1 MLWEGEYTKLT
12 EAEYRKLLID
22 SVRVGDYPEKDD
34 LLALLKISSLRF
46 EKTNAYTRNLWNHYQ
61 EFIQIC
67 IVPEKMLELKN
78 HSDYLEKI
86 IYDIY
91 PPNDDYELWGVEI
104 KPGEMPDIEE
114 VSQEILFENIRN
126 QIIEEI
132 RAAKY
137 MIWISVAWF
146 TDTVLY
152 QELLKKKQQGL
163 VIEIALD
170 DCDRNHNAE
179 FILDDDFPVHWITV
193 QSYYQNIMHE
203 KFCIIDLYTA
213 IHGTFNWTK
222 AANYNKEH
230 ISIDKNHATASAFAD
245 EFMKLK
251 NKKVWNF

>member
-1 MLWEGEYTKLT
+1 MT
-12 EAEYRKLLID
+12 EEQYRKVVID
-22 SVRVGDYPEKDD
+22 TIRVGDYAEKDA
-34 LLALLKISSLRF
+34 LIELLKISTFRF
-46 EKTNAYTRNLWNHYQ
+46 NKTDDFTYHLWNHGKEY
-61 EFIQIC
+61 IYVC
-67 IVPEKMLELKN
+67 IIPEKMIELKK
-78 HSDYLEKI
+78 HFEYLKKVI
-86 IYDIY
+86 TDVY
-91 PPNDDYELWGVEI
+91 PPNDKHELWGIEI
-104 KPGEMPDIEE
+104 KPGEMPDTEE
-114 VSQEILFENIRN
+114 ISQEILFENIRN

-146 TDTVLY
+146 TDPVLY

-170 DCDRNHNAE
+170 DCERNQNADFSLE
-179 FILDDDFPVHWITV
+179 DNFPVHWITV
-193 QSYYQNIMHE
+193 QSYFQNIMHE

-230 ISIDKNHATASAFAD
+230 ISIDKNHATAAAFAD

>member
-1 MLWEGEYTKLT
+1 MT

-22 SVRVGDYPEKDD
+22 TVRAGEYSEKSA
-34 LLALLKISSLRF
+34 LLELLKISSLRF
-46 EKTNAYTRNLWNHYQ
+46 ERTNVFTRHLWNHCQ
-61 EFIQIC
+61 EYIQLC
-67 IVPEKMLELKN
+67 IIPEKMLELKK
-78 HSDYLEKI
+78 HSEYLEKV

-91 PPNDDYELWGVEI
+91 PPNDDYELWGIEI
-104 KPGEMPDIEE
+104 KPGAMPDIEK

-146 TDTVLY
+146 TDHVLY
-152 QELLKKKQQGL
+152 QELLNKKQQGL

-170 DCDRNHNAE
+170 DCARNHNAE
-179 FILDDDFPVHWITV
+179 FSLEDDFPVHWITV

-230 ISIDKNHATASAFAD
+230 ISVDKNHSAAAAFAD

-251 NKKVWNF
+251 NNKE

>member
-1 MLWEGEYTKLT
+1 MAEEDFQLT
-12 EAEYRKLLID
+12 EAEYRRILIETVRAEEYAEKGALL
-22 SVRVGDYPEKDD
+22 E
-34 LLALLKISSLRF
+34 LLKISSLRF
-46 EKTNAYTRNLWNHYQ
+46 ERTNVFTRHLWNHCQ
-61 EFIQIC
+61 EYIHVC
-67 IVPEKMLELKN
+67 IVPEKMLELKK
-78 HSDYLEKI
+78 HSEYLEKV

-104 KPGEMPDIEE
+104 KPGAMPDIEE

-137 MIWISVAWF
+137 MIFISVAWF

-152 QELLKKKQQGL
+152 QELIKKKNQG
-163 VIEIALD
+163 VHIEIALD
-170 DCDRNHNAE
+170 DCDRNHKAE
-179 FILDDDFPVHWITV
+179 FSLEDDFQVHWITV
-193 QSYYQNIMHE
+193 QSYFQNIMHE
-203 KFCIIDLYTA
+203 KFCVIDLHTA

-230 ISIDKNHATASAFAD
+230 ISIDKNHATAEAFSD

-251 NKKVWNF
+251 NKHYWSF

>member
-1 MLWEGEYTKLT
+1 MT
-12 EAEYRKLLID
+12 ENEYRRLLID
-22 SVRVGDYPEKDD
+22 TVRVGDYTDKYA
-34 LLALLKISSLRF
+34 LLDLLKISTLRF
-46 EKTNAYTRNLWNHYQ
+46 EKTNEFTRHLWNHTQ
-61 EFIQIC
+61 EFIHVC
-67 IVPEKMLELKN
+67 IIPEKMLELKK
-78 HSDYLEKI
+78 HIKYLEKI
-86 IYDIY
+86 LYDIY

-104 KPGEMPDIEE
+104 KPGVMPDVED

-146 TDTVLY
+146 TDPVLY
-152 QELLKKKQQGL
+152 HELLKKKRQGL

-170 DCDRNHNAE
+170 DCERNHEAE
-179 FILDDDFPVHWITV
+179 FLLEQDFPVHWITV

-203 KFCIIDLYTA
+203 KFCIIDLYTS

-230 ISIDKNHATASAFAD
+230 ISIDKNHTTAAAFAD